1 MRNKLDPWLYNAKWR
16 RYLKH
21 RKPNISEDHF
31 PKAVSIVQVLQGWI
45 SHVQS
50 EQGPQ
55 WRFQIGGRG
64 RLRLCPVQDVDLV
77 GASHLWF
84 RAGSVIGRT

>member
-31 PKAVSIVQVLQGWI
+31 PKTVSIVQVLQGWI
-45 SHVQS
+45 SHVS
-50 EQGPQ
+50 LNRVRNGDS
-55 WRFQIGGRG
+55 
-64 RLRLCPVQDVDLV
+64 RLVVAE
-77 GASHLWF
+77 G
-84 RAGSVIGRT
+84 